1 MARDPDRLAAST
13 DSTGLM
19 SGFLADEDV
28 FDRRALW
35 RLGSWGVTAVGAVLL
50 AVYASQFWMGWRR
63 EQVAALDVA
72 QQAQQITSLAREIQN
87 ENRRLAS
94 AIDTLNGDRDRLY
107 SRVTV
112 LEQGLDSVTGAI
124 ARQSLAAPASQ
135 AVPVM
140 AMTEPQPAAALNPN
154 PAPGL
159 SPVVTAVAKTPD
171 KPAMESAAP
180 EQAVAASSAAQKTS
194 M

>member
-1 MARDPDRLAAST
+1 MARDPDRKAAST
-13 DSTGLM
+13 DSTGMM
-19 SGFLADEDV
+19 SGFLADEDDS
-28 FDRRALW
+28 DRGALW

-124 ARQSLAAPASQ
+124 AKQHPALASPPAAAAAEPAQAAPPGPGVGPVATTPAVSAEKAPAS
-135 AVPVM
+135 
-140 AMTEPQPAAALNPN
+140 T
-154 PAPGL
+154 
-159 SPVVTAVAKTPD
+159 
-171 KPAMESAAP
+171 
-180 EQAVAASSAAQKTS
+180 
-194 M
+194 